1 MADKIAVLFGGT
13 SAEREVSLNS
23 GAAVLAG
30 LREAGVDAHPVDPR
44 DVDITQLKKL
54 GFKKAFIALHGRGGE
69 DGTLQ
74 GVLDL
79 IQLPYTGSGV
89 MASAISMDKLRSKW
103 LWQGAGLPV
112 APWVALT
119 RAQFSAGLS
128 ADVEQQIA
136 ALGLP
141 LIIKP
146 SREGS
151 SVGMSKV
158 SESCDLAS
166 ALALAFQHDDEVL
179 VEKWLSGP
187 EFTVAIV
194 GEEILPSIR
203 IQTAEPSMIMRR
215 SISLMRRNISA
226 QDWRIQ
232 RVSQPFKAWCLKPGM
247 FWVAKVGAVLT
258 SCWTAMASF
267 ICWKRILLRA

>member
-1 MADKIAVLFGGT
+1 M
-13 SAEREVSLNS
+13 
-23 GAAVLAG
+23 LAG
-30 LREAGVDAHPVDPR
+30 LREGGVDAHPVDPR
-44 DVDITQLKKL
+44 DVDITQLKKQ

-74 GVLDL
+74 GLLEL

-119 RAQFSAGLS
+119 RAQFAAGLS
-128 ADVEQQIA
+128 TDVEQQIA

-141 LIIKP
+141 VIIKP

-203 IQTAEPSMIMRR
+203 IRPREPSMIMRR

-226 QDWRIQ
+226 QDLKIP
-232 RVSQPFKAWCLKPGM
+232 RVSQLFRTWYLKPGM
-247 FWVAKVGAVLT
+247 FWVAKAGAVLT
-258 SCWTAMASF
+258 
-267 ICWKRILLRA
+267 

>member
-1 MADKIAVLFGGT
+1 
-13 SAEREVSLNS
+13 
-23 GAAVLAG
+23 
-30 LREAGVDAHPVDPR
+30 
-44 DVDITQLKKL
+44 
-54 GFKKAFIALHGRGGE
+54 
-69 DGTLQ
+69 
-74 GVLDL
+74 
-79 IQLPYTGSGV
+79 
-89 MASAISMDKLRSKW
+89 MDKLRSKW

-119 RAQFSAGLS
+119 RAQFAAGLS
-128 ADVEQQIA
+128 TDVEQQIA

-141 LIIKP
+141 VIIKP

-203 IQTAEPSMIMRR
+203 IRPREPSMIMRR

-226 QDWRIQ
+226 DLKIP
-232 RVSQPFKAWCLKPGM
+232 RVSPLFRT
-247 FWVAKVGAVLT
+247 GA
-258 SCWTAMASF
+258 
-267 ICWKRILLRA
+267 